1 MKVCSKSLKRKLKM
15 AMWKFLYRI
24 RVLFKSFGIWV
35 KENWW
40 HNIFLSL
47 WLVATNYAWLLIIW
61 FLIFLHWKK
70 KFSPT
75 KPVGMLT
82 LVGWK
87 KLLFHESML
96 WRLWVINIEIMGSQS
111 FFSRVCVLFQVF
123 VLWFIWFTIVF
134 HFVLSFVVFM
144 FHVLFFL
151 CLQA

>member
-1 MKVCSKSLKRKLKM
+1 
-15 AMWKFLYRI
+15 
-24 RVLFKSFGIWV
+24 
-35 KENWW
+35 
-40 HNIFLSL
+40 
-47 WLVATNYAWLLIIW
+47 LLIIW

-75 KPVGMLT
+75 KPVAMLT

-111 FFSRVCVLFQVF
+111 FFSRVCVLFSSFCSLVYLIYYCFSLCSFICGVHVSCF
-123 VLWFIWFTIVF
+123 V
-134 HFVLSFVVFM
+134 
-144 FHVLFFL
+144 FL